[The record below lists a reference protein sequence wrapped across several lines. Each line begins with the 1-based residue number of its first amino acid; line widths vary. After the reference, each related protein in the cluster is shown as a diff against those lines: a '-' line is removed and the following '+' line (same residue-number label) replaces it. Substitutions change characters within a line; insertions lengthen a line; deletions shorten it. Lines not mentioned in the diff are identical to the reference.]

1 MLLRLIPE
9 LGGDR
14 TIHGIIALN
23 DTGSNILTLFED
35 DFPFLGNRAGYSGW
49 LQPAQV
55 ADANGNEQFFPCIRV
70 QVQMVRDDNTPWG
83 DWMEETAIVRVGVP
97 NVPRLSGPGI
107 RAHLYFATAP
117 GNHTIAVAS
126 TKGGLVSL
134 L

>member
-23 DTGSNILTLFED
+23 DTGSNILTLFDD
-35 DFPFLGNRAGYSGW
+35 DFPFLGNTAGYSGW
-49 LQPAQV
+49 LQPV
-55 ADANGNEQFFPCIRV
+55 RIVDANGNRPLFRRLNV
-70 QVQMVRDDNTPWG
+70 QVRMVRDDNTPWG
-83 DWMEETAIVRVGVP
+83 DWMEETAIVRVQGP

-117 GNHTIAVAS
+117 GNHTVAVAS